1 MDESELESVGRAAC
15 DLPCWSF
22 SIEEDEGDFRMI
34 SVSEQGGQVL
44 SVTGSRRVS
53 AKQLSAEEAQAAAEE
68 FLEQA
73 GMDVTEL
80 VSSSEDGGLAA
91 FTFAGSENGVM
102 YPADA
107 VSISIALDDGSV
119 CSYDAT
125 EYILNHTERDLGE
138 PAVTAEQA
146 AAIGPVD
153 AVLVPVG
160 GVYTVDAAGAKA
172 VCDALHPRCVV
183 PMHYHHAPY
192 GLTEVDS
199 VEPFLELW
207 PAEAV
212 HHLQGA
218 AFELTEQTA
227 GVMVPSF

>member
-1 MDESELESVGRAAC
+1 MMTGAARCGGPTRSGFLQPAAC
-15 DLPCWSF
+15 LWPIWAIWGTSW
-22 SIEEDEGDFRMI
+22 
-34 SVSEQGGQVL
+34 
-44 SVTGSRRVS
+44 
-53 AKQLSAEEAQAAAEE
+53 
-68 FLEQA
+68 
-73 GMDVTEL
+73 
-80 VSSSEDGGLAA
+80 
-91 FTFAGSENGVM
+91 
-102 YPADA
+102 
-107 VSISIALDDGSV
+107 
-119 CSYDAT
+119 
-125 EYILNHTERDLGE
+125 
-138 PAVTAEQA
+138 A

-199 VEPFLELW
+199 VEPFLEQW
-207 PAEAV
+207 SSEAV

>member
-1 MDESELESVGRAAC
+1 M
-15 DLPCWSF
+15 
-22 SIEEDEGDFRMI
+22 
-34 SVSEQGGQVL
+34 
-44 SVTGSRRVS
+44 
-53 AKQLSAEEAQAAAEE
+53 
-68 FLEQA
+68 
-73 GMDVTEL
+73 
-80 VSSSEDGGLAA
+80 
-91 FTFAGSENGVM
+91 
-102 YPADA
+102 
-107 VSISIALDDGSV
+107 
-119 CSYDAT
+119 
-125 EYILNHTERDLGE
+125 
-138 PAVTAEQA
+138 EQA

-199 VEPFLELW
+199 VEPFLEQW
-207 PAEAV
+207 SSEAV

-218 AFELTEQTA
+218 AFELTKQTA

>member
-1 MDESELESVGRAAC
+1 MNTRIEHDTMGEIAVPAEHHWGAQTQRSLEN
-15 DLPCWSF
+15 F
-22 SIEEDEGDFRMI
+22 KI
-34 SVSEQGGQVL
+34 GGQRQPQEIITAFAYL
-44 SVTGSRRVS
+44 KE
-53 AKQLSAEEAQAAAEE
+53 ACAQA
-68 FLEQA
+68 
-73 GMDVTEL
+73 
-80 VSSSEDGGLAA
+80 
-91 FTFAGSENGVM
+91 N
-102 YPADA
+102 ADCGK
-107 VSISIALDDGSV
+107 L
-119 CSYDAT
+119 
-125 EYILNHTERDLGE
+125 
-138 PAVTAEQA
+138 TAEQA

>member
-1 MDESELESVGRAAC
+1 MAEKDVVLTPSQQAVVDDR
-15 DLPCWSF
+15 
-22 SIEEDEGDFRMI
+22 
-34 SVSEQGGQVL
+34 GGALRGTNTVRIF
-44 SVTGSRRVS
+44 TAGG
-53 AKQLSAEEAQAAAEE
+53 LSAAH
-68 FLEQA
+68 L
-73 GMDVTEL
+73 G
-80 VSSSEDGGLAA
+80 
-91 FTFAGSENGVM
+91 
-102 YPADA
+102 
-107 VSISIALDDGSV
+107 
-119 CSYDAT
+119 
-125 EYILNHTERDLGE
+125 DLGHQLT
-138 PAVTAEQA
+138 VEQA

-199 VEPFLELW
+199 VEPFLEQW
-207 PAEAV
+207 SSEAV

>member
-1 MDESELESVGRAAC
+1 MMTGAARCGGPTRSEFLQPAAC
-15 DLPCWSF
+15 LWPIW
-22 SIEEDEGDFRMI
+22 
-34 SVSEQGGQVL
+34 
-44 SVTGSRRVS
+44 
-53 AKQLSAEEAQAAAEE
+53 
-68 FLEQA
+68 
-73 GMDVTEL
+73 
-80 VSSSEDGGLAA
+80 
-91 FTFAGSENGVM
+91 
-102 YPADA
+102 
-107 VSISIALDDGSV
+107 
-119 CSYDAT
+119 
-125 EYILNHTERDLGE
+125 
-138 PAVTAEQA
+138 
-146 AAIGPVD
+146 AIWVD

>member
-1 MDESELESVGRAAC
+1 MMTGAARCGGPTRSGFLQPAAC
-15 DLPCWSF
+15 LR
-22 SIEEDEGDFRMI
+22 SIWAIWGH
-34 SVSEQGGQVL
+34 
-44 SVTGSRRVS
+44 
-53 AKQLSAEEAQAAAEE
+53 QL
-68 FLEQA
+68 
-73 GMDVTEL
+73 
-80 VSSSEDGGLAA
+80 
-91 FTFAGSENGVM
+91 
-102 YPADA
+102 
-107 VSISIALDDGSV
+107 
-119 CSYDAT
+119 
-125 EYILNHTERDLGE
+125 
-138 PAVTAEQA
+138 TAEQA

>member
-1 MDESELESVGRAAC
+1 MYWTRIPAWRGIRLCTYRLTPFFAATAI
-15 DLPCWSF
+15 LTITPQTVWSCCQSGKARLRSREVETF
-22 SIEEDEGDFRMI
+22 HDDR
-34 SVSEQGGQVL
+34 GGALRGTNTVRIF
-44 SVTGSRRVS
+44 TAGG
-53 AKQLSAEEAQAAAEE
+53 LSAVH
-68 FLEQA
+68 L
-73 GMDVTEL
+73 G
-80 VSSSEDGGLAA
+80 
-91 FTFAGSENGVM
+91 
-102 YPADA
+102 
-107 VSISIALDDGSV
+107 
-119 CSYDAT
+119 
-125 EYILNHTERDLGE
+125 DLGHQL
-138 PAVTAEQA
+138 TAEQA
-146 AAIGPVD
+146 AAIGRWTPCWC
-153 AVLVPVG
+153 PVG

-207 PAEAV
+207 PAEEV

>member
-1 MDESELESVGRAAC
+1 MTVQVAIGGHVRKLTALHDTGNTLRDPVNGRPVLVAEQAAVLELLPERESPFTVREVETFHDDR
-15 DLPCWSF
+15 
-22 SIEEDEGDFRMI
+22 
-34 SVSEQGGQVL
+34 GGALRGTNTVRIFTAGGL
-44 SVTGSRRVS
+44 SVAHLG
-53 AKQLSAEEAQAAAEE
+53 
-68 FLEQA
+68 
-73 GMDVTEL
+73 
-80 VSSSEDGGLAA
+80 
-91 FTFAGSENGVM
+91 
-102 YPADA
+102 
-107 VSISIALDDGSV
+107 
-119 CSYDAT
+119 
-125 EYILNHTERDLGE
+125 DLGHQLT
-138 PAVTAEQA
+138 VEQA

-199 VEPFLELW
+199 VESFLELW
-207 PAEAV
+207 PAEEV

>member
-1 MDESELESVGRAAC
+1 MAHLG
-15 DLPCWSF
+15 
-22 SIEEDEGDFRMI
+22 
-34 SVSEQGGQVL
+34 
-44 SVTGSRRVS
+44 
-53 AKQLSAEEAQAAAEE
+53 
-68 FLEQA
+68 
-73 GMDVTEL
+73 
-80 VSSSEDGGLAA
+80 
-91 FTFAGSENGVM
+91 
-102 YPADA
+102 
-107 VSISIALDDGSV
+107 
-119 CSYDAT
+119 
-125 EYILNHTERDLGE
+125 DLGHQLT
-138 PAVTAEQA
+138 VEQA

-207 PAEAV
+207 PAEEV

>member
-1 MDESELESVGRAAC
+1 ML
-15 DLPCWSF
+15 SF
-22 SIEEDEGDFRMI
+22 A
-34 SVSEQGGQVL
+34 QV
-44 SVTGSRRVS
+44 
-53 AKQLSAEEAQAAAEE
+53 
-68 FLEQA
+68 
-73 GMDVTEL
+73 D
-80 VSSSEDGGLAA
+80 
-91 FTFAGSENGVM
+91 
-102 YPADA
+102 
-107 VSISIALDDGSV
+107 
-119 CSYDAT
+119 
-125 EYILNHTERDLGE
+125 
-138 PAVTAEQA
+138 
-146 AAIGPVD
+146 GPVD

-207 PAEAV
+207 PAEEV